1 LANHICGLA
10 ETWFGA
16 EAAQPSP
23 PPASDSRQSPLLSL
37 VVATAVLEA
46 LLLLAYQLALGFWRD
61 ICRAFVWSV
70 VAALAGLH
78 LCVLGLEDFLQTFWW
93 VCGTLIYLQFL
104 FQFLTLAAY
113 GLLICH
119 FIWKNLA

>member
-1 LANHICGLA
+1 
-10 ETWFGA
+10 
-16 EAAQPSP
+16 
-23 PPASDSRQSPLLSL
+23 LLSL

-46 LLLLAYQLALGFWRD
+46 LLLLAYQLALGFCRD
-61 ICRAFVWSV
+61 ICRVLAWSV

-78 LCVLGLEDFLQTFWW
+78 LCVLDLEEFLLLFWW
-93 VCGTLIYLQFL
+93 VCGTLIYLQFV

-119 FIWKNLA
+119 VIWKNLA